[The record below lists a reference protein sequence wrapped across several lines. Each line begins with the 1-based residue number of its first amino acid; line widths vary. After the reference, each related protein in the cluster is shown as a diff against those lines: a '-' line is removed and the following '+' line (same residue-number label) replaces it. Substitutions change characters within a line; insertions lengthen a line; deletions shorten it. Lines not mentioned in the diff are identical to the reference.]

1 LSIEGPSDGESFGLY
16 LRELVCP
23 VLERGKI
30 VVMDNLSVH
39 RGAWVRELI
48 EERGASVVLVP
59 PYSLD
64 YNPIEEAFS
73 KIKHSLRKAKA
84 RTLDALF
91 EATHQR
97 SRRSARRT
105 PAASSPTAATAYGGH
120 RRYENRSRSR
130 DFCGCSG
137 VLAHQAKSSLW
148 PRGCKP
154 LFPLT
159 LSAIR
164 ARVITAVVAV
174 EGNDWKPNRDY
185 LLTFFR

>member
-1 LSIEGPSDGESFGLY
+1 LSIEGPSDGESFGLF

-23 VLERGKI
+23 ALERGKI

-91 EATHQR
+91 EATHR
-97 SRRSARRT
+97 TLAAVSEEDARGFFAHCGYGLRRAQ
-105 PAASSPTAATAYGGH
+105 P
-120 RRYENRSRSR
+120 
-130 DFCGCSG
+130 
-137 VLAHQAKSSLW
+137 
-148 PRGCKP
+148 
-154 LFPLT
+154 
-159 LSAIR
+159 I
-164 ARVITAVVAV
+164 
-174 EGNDWKPNRDY
+174 
-185 LLTFFR
+185 